1 MTTNIMIYHN
11 PECGTLRN
19 TLAMICNAGIA
30 PHVIAYLKVPP
41 SGSLL
46 ESGIDADG
54 GRIA

>member
-1 MTTNIMIYHN
+1 MTTDIMIYHN
-11 PECGTLRN
+11 PECGTSRN
-19 TLAMICNAGIA
+19 TLAMICNAGID

>member
-1 MTTNIMIYHN
+1 MTTDIMIYYN
-11 PECGTLRN
+11 PECGSSRN
-19 TLAMICNAGIA
+19 RLAMICNAGIE
-30 PHVIAYLKVPP
+30 PHVIAYLKVLP